1 MEGINGKDDMNQLVS
16 RCCWMKNASHQP
28 TMLSI
33 HKAIC
38 DDSKDNWGNEKETCI
53 VWQNYEYVRS

>member
-1 MEGINGKDDMNQLVS
+1 
-16 RCCWMKNASHQP
+16 MKNASHQP